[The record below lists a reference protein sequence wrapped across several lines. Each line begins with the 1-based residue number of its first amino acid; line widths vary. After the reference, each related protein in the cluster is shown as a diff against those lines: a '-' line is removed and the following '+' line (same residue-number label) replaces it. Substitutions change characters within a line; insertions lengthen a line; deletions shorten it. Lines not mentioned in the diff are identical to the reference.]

1 MDFTEVVE
9 NRRSIR
15 KFFPKPIELEKIG
28 ILVTAASKA
37 PSVGDLQPW
46 KFIVVTKAAKLQ
58 AIADACP
65 YERWLYQ
72 VPLVVVVC
80 STQDKAEQYY
90 PGMGRLWSS
99 QSCAA
104 AAENLLLTAVDIDL
118 AGCWVSSFES
128 EKIKDVLHVPTGIEP
143 EIILAIGYPDEEPPK
158 KRILPTDM
166 NVYFNDFGATN
177 VDVSLFKKDYGL
189 YFRGRAD
196 DLKTRAA
203 YETAE
208 RGQLRM
214 RIEDATEKMRSFFNR
229 KKKDELKGEHHQ
241 NSRGPGGHH

>member
-1 MDFTEVVE
+1 MDFMDVLE

-15 KFFPKPIELEKIG
+15 KFFPKPIEMEKIG

-65 YERWLYQ
+65 FERWLYQ
-72 VPLVVVVC
+72 APLVIVVC
-80 STQDKAEQYY
+80 SMEEKVEQYY
-90 PGMGRLWSS
+90 PGMGRLWAA

-104 AAENLLLTAVDIDL
+104 AAQNLLLTCVELDL
-118 AGCWVSSFES
+118 AGCWVSSFET
-128 EKIKDVLHVPTGIEP
+128 EKIKEVLHVPTGIEP
-143 EIILAIGYPDEEPPK
+143 HILIGIGYPDEEVPK
-158 KRILPTDM
+158 KRLLPTDM

-177 VDVSLFKKDYGL
+177 VDSMLYKKDYGL

-208 RGQLRM
+208 RGSLRM
-214 RIEDATEKMRSFFNR
+214 GVENATEKVKSFFKRGKGGGGARNR
-229 KKKDELKGEHHQ
+229 KD
-241 NSRGPGGHH
+241 S